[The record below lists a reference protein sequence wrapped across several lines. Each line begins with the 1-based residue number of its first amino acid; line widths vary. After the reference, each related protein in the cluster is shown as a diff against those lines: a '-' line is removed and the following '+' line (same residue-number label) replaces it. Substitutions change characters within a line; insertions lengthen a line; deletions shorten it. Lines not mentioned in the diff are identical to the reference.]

1 MGDIVYRLSGAQA
14 IGFAAVLGVF
24 LWGAL
29 LIALRFYAQAQR
41 TRRAELDAAL
51 KQEMLGRGMSAE
63 EIQTVCDAGTESA
76 RRGNRRHC
84 RA

>member
-1 MGDIVYRLSGAQA
+1 MGDLFFKLSGAQV
-14 IGFAAVLGVF
+14 IGFFAVLGVF

-29 LIALRFYAQAQR
+29 AIAQQFYAQAQR

-51 KQEMLGRGMSAE
+51 KQDMLARGMSAE
-63 EIQTVCDAGTESA
+63 EIQMVCDASTEYA
-76 RRGNRRHC
+76 RRSERRHC